1 MAKSNALLGTNIPFV
16 QAHHVGRKQR
26 PTAIVLRTSF
36 TTGEAGAANG
46 IAQAWHNPNNKVDS
60 CHYVIDEFQVLRCV
74 PDKIEAKSVS
84 TSIYKNSITINVC
97 YDPSTR
103 PLDQVVFKTA
113 KQVARLCKLYG
124 IRVALLDDDQ
134 KLRWLHHQW
143 RRRGGIIMATV
154 GDFPT
159 DEFFSI
165 VKTDYER
172 FR

>member
-16 QAHHVGRKQR
+16 QAHHIGRKQR

-46 IAQAWHNPNNKVDS
+46 IAQAWHNPNNRVDS

-74 PDKIEAKSVS
+74 PDKVEAKSVF

-97 YDPSTR
+97 YDPPTR
-103 PLDQVVFKTA
+103 PLDKVVSKTA

-124 IRVALLDDDQ
+124 IRVALLNDDQ
-134 KLRWLHHQW
+134 KLMWLHHPW
-143 RRRGGIIMATV
+143 RRRGGIIMTTV

-159 DEFFSI
+159 DKFFSI
-165 VKTDYER
+165 VKDEYKS

>member
-74 PDKIEAKSVS
+74 PDKIEAKSVY

-97 YDPSTR
+97 YDPSTQ
-103 PLDQVVFKTA
+103 PLDLVVLKTA

-124 IRVALLDDDQ
+124 IRVVLLNDDQ
-134 KLRWLHHQW
+134 KLRWLHHPW

-165 VKTDYER
+165 VKIQYKL
-172 FR
+172 FG